1 MYLEEIQENVKTT
14 TIVKIKYDCHE
25 EERLMKWSDANKN
38 FQKNNG
44 KHICRKCW
52 LKSDDNPAK
61 NKEIM
66 DKIKKTNMEKYGNA
80 MPMNSQENIEK
91 KRQQFKDESFK
102 EKVLE
107 KRRKTSRK
115 KYGVDHAAQSKE
127 VREKQKKSMNEK
139 YGVDHPYQSKEI
151 MDKMKESNMEKY
163 GVENVGMLSEV
174 QEKMKETRKEK
185 YGVEHYNQLPEMREW
200 MSENC
205 KNWLQ
210 ESWDNPWAKGITRP
224 KEWNDKQRKTIKKS
238 IINGTWNGGFKFNLK
253 GRFPATRCKKK
264 NPRFLSSLE
273 LKLHFYLNNAPIV
286 EWYDYE
292 SFSIPYLWPDGSN
305 HLYFPDFL
313 VKYNNDDCLHVLE
326 SKTWRDKD
334 NWKVKAKEEAGHDY
348 CNKKGWCYHV
358 LFDDDVDELTKIDIE
373 IVKKYPGIT
382 WESENN

>member
-1 MYLEEIQENVKTT
+1 MYLEEIPENVKTT

-61 NKEIM
+61 NKEII
-66 DKIKKTNMEKYGNA
+66 DKIKKTNMEKYGNV

-91 KRQQFKDESFK
+91 KRQQLKDENFK

-107 KRRKTSRK
+107 KRRKTSRE
-115 KYGVDHAAQSKE
+115 KYGVDHAMHSEK
-127 VREKQKKSMNEK
+127 VKEKQKKSMNEK

-151 MDKMKESNMEKY
+151 MDKMRESNMEKY
-163 GVENVGMLSEV
+163 GVENVGMLPEV

-224 KEWNDKQRKTIKKS
+224 KEWNDKQRETVIEKINSGTFTPSGVKGTIKGKYNS
-238 IINGTWNGGFKFNLK
+238 KK
-253 GRFPATRCKKK
+253 CKRK
-264 NPRFLSSLE
+264 NPMFRSSYE
-273 LKLHFYLNNAPIV
+273 LAVHFHLDECPDV
-286 EWYDYE
+286 TFYDYE
-292 SFSIPYLWPDGSN
+292 PFQVSYCDTEGKN
-305 HLYFPDFL
+305 RYYTVDFII
-313 VKYNNDDCLHVLE
+313 KYNDGRLLAVEVKNNYHKNKFLNN
-326 SKTWRDKD
+326 SKY
-334 NWKVKAKEEAGHDY
+334 KAFINECEKHGFEFEIWTNEKIKSL
-348 CNKKGWCYHV
+348 NKSLDIMLKS
-358 LFDDDVDELTKIDIE
+358 ELVSLI
-373 IVKKYPGIT
+373 
-382 WESENN
+382 